1 MKKII
6 IISIYLFS
14 GFLFTCYSQNA
25 LDAAKSSIKNGE
37 KVKERECYTK
47 KIKCLRKNG
56 TIVGSSKV
64 GYQSNAINSINWYKL
79 KELYFAGV
87 YFKQNLNTEYI
98 YGGWRLTS
106 DQFKLLKNSFEKS
119 NSKGEFFMKY
129 INSSKITCDYYALRY
144 DYTYGMN
151 GDCF

>member
-6 IISIYLFS
+6 ITTIYLFF
-14 GFLFTCYSQNA
+14 GFSFICYSQNA
-25 LDAAKSSIKNGE
+25 LEAAKFSIKNGE
-37 KVKERECYTK
+37 KMKERACYAK
-47 KIKCLRKNG
+47 KIKCLKKNG

-79 KELYFAGV
+79 KGLYFAGI

-98 YGGWRLTS
+98 YGGWKLSS
-106 DQFKLLKNSFEKS
+106 DVFKRFKNSFEKS
-119 NSKGEFFMKY
+119 NSKGQFFIKY
-129 INSSKITCDYYALRY
+129 INSSKISCDYYNLRY

-151 GDCF
+151 GECF

>member
-56 TIVGSSKV
+56 SIVGSSKV

-129 INSSKITCDYYALRY
+129 INSSKIT
-144 DYTYGMN
+144 
-151 GDCF
+151 